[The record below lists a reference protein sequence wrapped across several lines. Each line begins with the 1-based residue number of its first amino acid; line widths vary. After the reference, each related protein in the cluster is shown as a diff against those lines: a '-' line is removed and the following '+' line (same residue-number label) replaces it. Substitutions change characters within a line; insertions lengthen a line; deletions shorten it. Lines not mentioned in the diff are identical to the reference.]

1 MGDDSSFAVVAQPL
15 GSAPDARADF
25 FLSCQEEVAKKKA
38 RPLRRP
44 ATPGALRCSVPTGR
58 CAPQGYFL
66 RGGTRG
72 CAPQT
77 VLAPSPV
84 APCAARRR
92 KGQLQDRSSSNRIT
106 RQIPFGVPSPSCSAE
121 QRSEAGGNR
130 RALSEGHSP
139 ELRSRPALRVAQG
152 NRRSRSRNAGSPFLW
167 LLSFGEAKES
177 QPARQARNEAV
188 DQAPQLKNHRPRYT
202 SITR

>member
-44 ATPGALRCSVPTGR
+44 ATPGALRCSVPTRR
-58 CAPQGYFL
+58 C
-66 RGGTRG
+66 GTRG
-72 CAPQT
+72 YAPQT
-77 VLAPSPV
+77 VLALSPV

-92 KGQLQDRSSSNRIT
+92 KGQRQNRSSSNRIT

-121 QRSEAGGNR
+121 QRSEAGGSR

-177 QPARQARNEAV
+177 QPARQARKTSS
-188 DQAPQLKNHRPRYT
+188 PQSPPA
-202 SITR
+202 